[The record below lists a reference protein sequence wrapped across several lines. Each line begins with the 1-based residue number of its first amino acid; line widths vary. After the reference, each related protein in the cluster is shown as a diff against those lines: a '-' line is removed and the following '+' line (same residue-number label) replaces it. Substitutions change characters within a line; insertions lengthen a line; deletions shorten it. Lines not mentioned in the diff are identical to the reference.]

1 VTRPNSIISLKK
13 KHFCDTQKNGGKI
26 SVELKCNADD
36 KNKTKKD
43 VVLLVDE
50 RW

>member
-1 VTRPNSIISLKK
+1 MGV
-13 KHFCDTQKNGGKI
+13 GKI
-26 SVELKCNADD
+26 NVELKCNADD

-43 VVLLVDE
+43 VVLLVDK